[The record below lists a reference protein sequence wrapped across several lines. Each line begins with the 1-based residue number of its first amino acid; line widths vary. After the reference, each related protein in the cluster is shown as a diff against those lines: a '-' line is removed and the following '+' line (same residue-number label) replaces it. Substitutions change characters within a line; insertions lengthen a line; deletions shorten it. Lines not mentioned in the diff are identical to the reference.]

1 MLTDACAP
9 GDNRDVHQVEV
20 PEASQFCPAR
30 DGDVEGG
37 AKLDGP
43 AHAGRGR
50 RLIGDVNGVGDVL
63 GPFDLGTEEVK
74 KLVFLSVNAS

>member
-1 MLTDACAP
+1 MLADAGASV
-9 GDNRDVHQVEV
+9 DNGDVHQVEV
-20 PEASQFCPAR
+20 PEAAQLCPAC

-50 RLIGDVNGVGDVL
+50 RLVGGVNGVGDVFS
-63 GPFDLGTEEVK
+63 PFDLGTEEVK
-74 KLVFLSVNAS
+74 KLVCLSVNAS